1 MRRILQGLLAD
12 DAGSVAP
19 VVGLSLIALIAVGGI
34 AFDYARVAAM
44 DTELQN
50 AADQSALAAAGQLDG
65 ETGACARAA
74 AAAAA
79 LLSNQTLFA
88 NDAITS
94 RAVDVQNDSACV
106 NTGDDD
112 PIRFYQ
118 SYDQV
123 TDTPGA
129 PATTD
134 ADAKVVIVRVD
145 PREAFYA
152 LTPVVGALSSGQIAA
167 EAVASLGSGV
177 CKVPPVMMCNP
188 DEPDGN
194 TDVNFDFDP
203 PRGAG
208 LRLVID
214 AADAPGN
221 FGFLR
226 IDDAN
231 GAREV
236 ARQLGYDNPPQ
247 GCIRVTGVE
256 TQPGDMQAVRAAFNT
271 RFDIS
276 ENGSTTCPPGGTCSP
291 STNARKD
298 LVRTA
303 ATTAPGDCALTTNT
317 AKADW
322 HEALIPYRA
331 PNTTPLSATNPMNA
345 TNAYPETMGYP
356 RDLCHAVSVTG
367 VCSSVTGNAIV
378 GDAHWDRDAYFWV
391 NYGWNH
397 STWMANLLDEDGNR
411 LVASEAD
418 VPSLSRYDV
427 YKWEVANP
435 TYINTPKD
443 VSGGYKSYSNPV
455 CRPPGIEP
463 TPTST
468 DRRRIP
474 VAVVNCEA
482 QNIRG
487 HRTNVAVRKW
497 LDVFLVEPSIARPD
511 RTTNGDIYVEV
522 IGVTTSGAG
531 DTDSLPLRHDVPY
544 LIR

>member
-74 AAAAA
+74 AAAAE
-79 LLSNQTLFA
+79 LLTNQTLFA
-88 NDAITS
+88 NETAGV
-94 RAVDVQNDSACV
+94 RAVNVQNEGTCDA
-106 NTGDDD
+106 TGV
-112 PIRFYQ
+112 IKFYQ

-123 TDTPGA
+123 NDTPGA
-129 PATTD
+129 PATGD

-145 PREAFYA
+145 PRTSFYA
-152 LTPVVGALSSGQIAA
+152 LTPVVGALSSGPIAA

-194 TDVNFDFDP
+194 TDINYDFNP
-203 PRGAG
+203 PEGAG
-208 LRLVID
+208 LRLVINRP
-214 AADAPGN
+214 DAPGN

-226 IDDAN
+226 IDGA

-236 ARQLGYDNPPQ
+236 AMQLGYDNPPH
-247 GCIRVTGVE
+247 GCIRLTGVE

-276 ENGSTTCPPGGTCSP
+276 ENGSTTCPGSGTCSP
-291 STNARKD
+291 SINSRKD
-298 LVRTA
+298 VVRA
-303 ATTAPGDCALTTNT
+303 VADGCAISNH
-317 AKADW
+317 DW
-322 HEALIPYRA
+322 REVANPYRA
-331 PNTTPLSATNPMNA
+331 TDPVNPLPLNGSADPA
-345 TNAYPETMGYP
+345 AIGHP
-356 RDLCHAVSVTG
+356 RDICHAVSVTG
-367 VCSSVTGNAIV
+367 ACAAITGNAIV
-378 GDAHWDRDAYFWV
+378 GDGKWDIDAYFRV
-391 NYGWNH
+391 NYNMTQ
-397 STWMANLLDEDGNR
+397 SEWMAAVTDEDGNP
-411 LVASEAD
+411 LATTQAEIAGV
-418 VPSLSRYDV
+418 SRYDV
-427 YKWEVANP
+427 YKWEIREKA
-435 TYINTPKD
+435 TTID
-443 VSGGYKSYSNPV
+443 VDRPIPGDTTISYGRPV
-455 CRPPGIEP
+455 CRPPGI
-463 TPTST
+463 TPSSTSV

-482 QNIRG
+482 QNLRG

-497 LDVFLVEPSIARPD
+497 LDVFLVEPAVTRPD

-531 DTDSLPLRHDVPY
+531 NTDSLPLRHDVPY
-544 LIR
+544 LLR

>member
-1 MRRILQGLLAD
+1 MRRAIRELLAD

-19 VVGLSLIALIAVGGI
+19 IVGLSLVALIAVGGV

-50 AADQSALAAAGQLDG
+50 AADQSALAAAAQLDG

-74 AAAAA
+74 AAARD
-79 LLSNQTLFA
+79 LLVNQTLLA
-88 NDAITS
+88 NDS
-94 RAVDVQNDSACV
+94 GGMAVTVPDEPACDA
-106 NTGDDD
+106 TGS
-112 PIRFYQ
+112 IKFYQ

-129 PATTD
+129 AATSD

-145 PREAFYA
+145 PRQAVYA
-152 LTPVVGALSSGQIAA
+152 LTPVVAALSSGPIVA

-194 TDVNFDFDP
+194 TDINYDFNP
-203 PRGAG
+203 ARGDG
-208 LRLVID
+208 LRLVIN
-214 AADAPGN
+214 APDAPGS

-226 IDDAN
+226 IDAA

-236 ARQLGYDNPPQ
+236 AMQLGYDNPPQ
-247 GCIRVTGVE
+247 GCIRLTGVE

-276 ENGSTTCPPGGTCSP
+276 ENGSTTCPGSGTCSP
-291 STNARKD
+291 SSNSRKD
-298 LVRTA
+298 LVRST
-303 ATTAPGDCALTTNT
+303 GCALTTNT
-317 AKADW
+317 SQPHW
-322 HEALIPYRA
+322 HEALVPYRA
-331 PNTTPLSATNPMNA
+331 PNTTPLSAANPMIPA
-345 TNAYPETMGYP
+345 AGGSPAVIYPETMGYP
-356 RDLCHAVSVTG
+356 RDLCHAVSVAG
-367 VCSSVTGNAIV
+367 VCPTPNGGIV
-378 GDAHWDRDAYFWV
+378 GDGDWDRDAYFQV
-391 NYGWNH
+391 NYGWAH
-397 STWMANLLDEDGNR
+397 STWMANLLDEDGNP
-411 LVASEAD
+411 LVPSEAD

-435 TYINTPKD
+435 TEYPHTQA
-443 VSGGYKSYSNPV
+443 VSGGFSAYSDPV
-455 CRPPGIEP
+455 CRAPGIVPSP
-463 TPTST
+463 TTT
-468 DRRRIP
+468 DRRRFP

-482 QNIRG
+482 QNLRG

-497 LDVFLVEPSIARPD
+497 LDVFLVEPSIARGSGPSQ

>member
-74 AAAAA
+74 AAAAE
-79 LLSNQTLFA
+79 LLTNQTLFA
-88 NDAITS
+88 NETAGV
-94 RAVDVQNDSACV
+94 RAVNVQNEGTCDA
-106 NTGDDD
+106 TGV
-112 PIRFYQ
+112 IKFYQ

-129 PATTD
+129 PATGD

-145 PREAFYA
+145 PRTSFYA
-152 LTPVVGALSSGQIAA
+152 LTPVVGALSSGPLAA

-194 TDVNFDFDP
+194 TDVNFDFNP
-203 PRGAG
+203 PPGAG
-208 LRLVID
+208 LRLVIN
-214 AADAPGN
+214 APDAPGN

-226 IDDAN
+226 IDAA

-236 ARQLGYDNPPQ
+236 AMQLGYDNPPQ
-247 GCIRVTGVE
+247 GCIRLSGVE
-256 TQPGDMQAVRAAFNT
+256 TQPGDMQSVRAAFNT

-276 ENGSTTCPPGGTCSP
+276 ENGSTTCPGSGTCSP
-291 STNARKD
+291 STNSRKD
-298 LVRTA
+298 LVRGTA
-303 ATTAPGDCALTTNT
+303 CALSTNT
-317 AKADW
+317 GTQNW
-322 HEALIPYRA
+322 HEALNPYRI
-331 PNTTPLSATNPMNA
+331 TTPTPLPTDASAD
-345 TNAYPETMGYP
+345 PEVMGYP
-356 RDLCHAVSVTG
+356 RDMCHAVSVTG

-378 GDAHWDRDAYFWV
+378 GDAEWDRDAYFRV
-391 NYGWNH
+391 NYGWSH
-397 STWMANLLDEDGNR
+397 DQWMANLLDEDGNR

-418 VPSLSRYDV
+418 VPTLSRYDV
-427 YKWEVANP
+427 YKWEVSNP
-435 TYINTPKD
+435 TNINTPKA
-443 VSGGYKSYSNPV
+443 VSGGFTSYGNPV
-455 CRPPGIEP
+455 CRPPGIEH
-463 TPTST
+463 TPTSI

-474 VAVVNCEA
+474 VAVVNCVA
-482 QNIRG
+482 QNLRG

-497 LDVFLVEPSIARPD
+497 RDVFLVEPSLARGRGPSQ
-511 RTTNGDIYVEV
+511 RTTNRHINVEV

-544 LIR
+544 LLR

>member
-1 MRRILQGLLAD
+1 MRRVFRGLVAD

-34 AFDYARVAAM
+34 AFDYARLAAM

-65 ETGACARAA
+65 EAGACARAA

-88 NDAITS
+88 NESAGG
-94 RAVDVQNDSACV
+94 RAVNVQNEGTCDA
-106 NTGDDD
+106 TGV
-112 PIRFYQ
+112 IKFYQ

-123 TDTPGA
+123 TDTPGS
-129 PATTD
+129 PATGD

-145 PREAFYA
+145 PRTSFYA
-152 LTPVVGALSSGQIAA
+152 LTPIVGALSSGSIAA

-194 TDVNFDFDP
+194 TDVNYDFNP
-203 PRGAG
+203 PAGAG

-214 AADAPGN
+214 APDAPGN

-226 IDDAN
+226 IDAA

-236 ARQLGYDNPPQ
+236 AMQLGYDNPPH
-247 GCIRVTGVE
+247 GCIRLTGVE

-276 ENGSTTCPPGGTCSP
+276 ENGSTTCPGSGTCSP
-291 STNARKD
+291 STNSRKD
-298 LVRTA
+298 LVRST
-303 ATTAPGDCALTTNT
+303 GCALSTNMSVN
-317 AKADW
+317 W
-322 HEALIPYRA
+322 HEATVPYRI
-331 PNTTPLSATNPMNA
+331 TTPTALPSDGTAD
-345 TNAYPETMGYP
+345 PEVMGYP
-356 RDLCHAVSVTG
+356 RDMCHAVSVTG

-378 GDAHWDRDAYFWV
+378 GDGDWDRDAYFRV
-391 NYGWNH
+391 NYGLNH
-397 STWMANLLDEDGNR
+397 SEWMALQDEDGNP
-411 LVASEAD
+411 LAATEAD
-418 VPSLSRYDV
+418 VADVSRYDV

-435 TYINTPKD
+435 TNINTRKD
-443 VSGGYKSYSNPV
+443 VSGGYSSYSYPV

-463 TPTST
+463 GPTSV

-482 QNIRG
+482 QNLRG

-497 LDVFLVEPSIARPD
+497 LDVFLVEPSIQRGNGPTQ

>member
-74 AAAAA
+74 AAAAE
-79 LLSNQTLFA
+79 LLTNQTLFA
-88 NDAITS
+88 NETAGV
-94 RAVDVQNDSACV
+94 RAVNVQNEGTCDA
-106 NTGDDD
+106 TGV
-112 PIRFYQ
+112 IKFYQ

-129 PATTD
+129 PATGD

-145 PREAFYA
+145 PRTSFYA
-152 LTPVVGALSSGQIAA
+152 LTPVVGALSSGPLAA

-194 TDVNFDFDP
+194 TDVNFDFNP
-203 PRGAG
+203 PPGAG
-208 LRLVID
+208 LRLVIN
-214 AADAPGN
+214 APDAPGN

-226 IDDAN
+226 IDAA

-236 ARQLGYDNPPQ
+236 AMQLGYDNPPQ
-247 GCIRVTGVE
+247 GCIRLSGVE
-256 TQPGDMQAVRAAFNT
+256 TQPGDMQSVRAAFNT

-276 ENGSTTCPPGGTCSP
+276 ENGSTTCPGSGTCSP
-291 STNARKD
+291 STNSRKD
-298 LVRTA
+298 LVRGTA
-303 ATTAPGDCALTTNT
+303 CALSTNT
-317 AKADW
+317 GTQNW
-322 HEALIPYRA
+322 HEALNPYRI
-331 PNTTPLSATNPMNA
+331 TTPTPLPTDASAD
-345 TNAYPETMGYP
+345 PEVMGYP
-356 RDLCHAVSVTG
+356 RDMCHAVSVTG

-378 GDAHWDRDAYFWV
+378 GDAEWDRDAYFRV
-391 NYGWNH
+391 NYGWSH
-397 STWMANLLDEDGNR
+397 DQWIANLLDEDGNR

-418 VPSLSRYDV
+418 VPTLSRYDV
-427 YKWEVANP
+427 YKWEVSNP
-435 TYINTPKD
+435 TNINTPKA
-443 VSGGYKSYSNPV
+443 VSGGFTSYGNPV

-463 TPTST
+463 TPTSI

-474 VAVVNCEA
+474 VAVVNCVA
-482 QNIRG
+482 QNLRG

-497 LDVFLVEPSIARPD
+497 LDVFLVEPSIARGSGPSQ

-544 LIR
+544 LLR